1 VVDSVDEPLVSLSAV
16 VVQTGRDLSEI
27 IAALPRAA
35 VLGPSTACE
44 FARPG
49 GQSVLYDYESTAEPD
64 TATVV
69 VTPCAGAFTIF
80 DAETMVL
87 TKSEVLATLS
97 GGGRQAVSVFRNIEG
112 RVDLTGV
119 PRRRRGAHDHLL
131 DCRRGRPRR
140 RRATARGDRSDLGG
154 PRLGRRASPGA
165 GRCRGRHEGGL
176 RAGGPARDR
185 TAGRAVA
192 ATSGTAVQIHD
203 DFWPR

>member
-1 VVDSVDEPLVSLSAV
+1 
-16 VVQTGRDLSEI
+16 LSEI

-35 VLGPSTACE
+35 VLGPSTARE

-69 VTPCAGAFTIF
+69 VTPCARAFTIF

-87 TKSEVLATLS
+87 TKSEIRATLS
-97 GGGRQAVSVFRNIEG
+97 GGGRQAVPVFRNIEG

-119 PRRRRGAHDHLL
+119 PRRREARTIISWAAGAD
-131 DCRRGRPRR
+131 D
-140 RRATARGDRSDLGG
+140 RGDGVPLPEETGLTWVDQSWVD
-154 PRLGRRASPGA
+154 
-165 GRCRGRHEGGL
+165 GGL
-176 RAGGPARDR
+176 PEPDDAGDGTEVALDLV
-185 TAGRAVA
+185 GRLTTVRLDEQWA